1 LDVLKNFI
9 TSLNGNSFSWLH
21 GFGMMVDFNTSYYV
35 ADFPADRIYLLN
47 DNYEYVTHKIFSSP
61 AYMVTI
67 NSSLYIT
74 GFSSIWKTDKY
85 LNVLQTYTSNG
96 AEYRGIY
103 FNSTEKL
110 IHIADRLKTYFQ
122 VLNMNLSLEYTV
134 NLSPYCCPYS
144 FSGNNNEL
152 YIGTMSNI
160 VLVVVNKVII
170 RSFTACSTHVLN
182 YIFSYNFDF
191 MAISCETISKINFY
205 HSNGTYTGK
214 SLTTLQNPMYINFD
228 SKGRLVILS
237 RYQISVHY

>member
-35 ADFPADRIYLLN
+35 ADLSANRIYLLN
-47 DNYEYVTHKIFSSP
+47 DNYEYVANKTFSSP

-85 LNVLQTYTSNG
+85 LNVLQTYTSIG
-96 AEYRGIY
+96 AQYRGIY
-103 FNSTEKL
+103 FNSSEKL
-110 IHIADRLKTYFQ
+110 IHIADRLKTDFQ

-134 NLSPYCCPYS
+134 NLSQNCYPYS
-144 FSGNNNEL
+144 FSEYNNEL

-170 RSFTACSTHVLN
+170 RNYTACSTQVLN
-182 YIFSYNFDF
+182 YIFSNNFDF
-191 MAISCETISKINFY
+191 MAISCETNSKINFY

-214 SLTTLQNPMYINFD
+214 SLKTLPNPMYVGFD
-228 SKGRLVILS
+228 SKGRLVIIS
-237 RYQISVHY
+237 QNQISVHY